1 MPTLCLI
8 LGTLGTYIKCAYFF
22 RHKFY
27 TQVEEVEV
35 VEEEGLGGFV
45 AWWLGDLAAWWL
57 GGLVAGWHGGLV
69 GGWLGGL
76 VTW

>member
-76 VTW
+76 VT

>member
-1 MPTLCLI
+1 M
-8 LGTLGTYIKCAYFF
+8 
-22 RHKFY
+22 
-27 TQVEEVEV
+27 

-76 VTW
+76 ATWWLDGLVEGMTRLIMSFFRPYLKNTMETFVIPM